1 MANICCFNMRLHF
14 PTQEDCD
21 ACKAWLDG
29 LDTHLDSYVHF
40 PETDFKIFDLCI
52 YYPEDAIR
60 AIRIE
65 GDVKWYI
72 DFDEFSTFV
81 EKLAKDF
88 HLQMLR
94 CDYSE
99 PGSDMFGYYEYSSD
113 TGLLVDRFV
122 KQSYVNEALKKY
134 DIENN
139 DDDLDKFLAEM
150 QGPLPDEA
158 YEEISVML

>member
-1 MANICCFNMRLHF
+1 M
-14 PTQEDCD
+14 
-21 ACKAWLDG
+21 
-29 LDTHLDSYVHF
+29 
-40 PETDFKIFDLCI
+40 
-52 YYPEDAIR
+52 
-60 AIRIE
+60 
-65 GDVKWYI
+65 KWYI

-113 TGLLVDRFV
+113 TGVLVDRFV
-122 KQSYVNEALKKY
+122 RQAYVNEALKKY